1 MKSFRTL
8 NRFTVVGYP
17 EAQVRNAGIRA
28 GDAIVSVNGTQI
40 TSRNR
45 LKAALAGDE
54 VHVSVVISRAGQ
66 SYSAVITRPR
76 VAGKLRSG
84 LLKCL
89 SPNKTSIKNS
99 LAGTQPAP
107 GTDIQKALFGLKL
120 FTATLESRGVAGG
133 ALSF

>member
-1 MKSFRTL
+1 MNYRTL

-17 EAQVRNAGIRA
+17 EVQVRNAGLRA
-28 GDAIVSVNGTQI
+28 GDAIVSVNGMQI

-54 VHVSVVISRAGQ
+54 VHVAVVFSRAGQ
-66 SYSAVITRPR
+66 SYSTVITRPR
-76 VAGKLRSG
+76 IGGKLRSG

-89 SPNKTSIKNS
+89 SGNKSRIANS
-99 LAGTQPAP
+99 LKGTQPAP
-107 GTDIQKALFGLKL
+107 GTDIQKVLFGLKL

-133 ALSF
+133 AASF